1 LNFVYL
7 ISTVLGAATT
17 DDDQELVAQ
26 VKNTHAQAATILVK
40 VKCLVVSNKYHVV
53 YAGLVT
59 TLTEIMFLYK
69 NIKM

>member
-1 LNFVYL
+1 LF

-26 VKNTHAQAATILVK
+26 VKNTHAQAATISVK

-53 YAGLVT
+53 YAGT
-59 TLTEIMFLYK
+59 TL
-69 NIKM
+69 